1 MCAWVRAK
9 VDVRAFVLRREKP
22 SVASLAEQFLQE
34 RFSLHHE
41 NLTQRRSTDAE
52 TGHHTSY
59 INSQVHHNY
68 FITTKQLIVSFSTAK

>member
-1 MCAWVRAK
+1 MCAVVRAR
-9 VDVRAFVLRREKP
+9 VDVRAFVLRREKA
-22 SVASLAEQFLQE
+22 SVASLAEHLQE
-34 RFSLHHE
+34 RFFLHE